1 MLAKIKPSQRFHKEN
16 KMRILVALIAVFM
29 VSGAVAQKKPT
40 TPSISENIDLW
51 PCAQVQGGPNWS
63 CKNPKT
69 GKVVSIECKVPPKMK
84 TPKQLSGA
92 ELKELCPN
100 WNQGD
105 WNGDG

>member
-1 MLAKIKPSQRFHKEN
+1 
-16 KMRILVALIAVFM
+16 MRILVALIAVFM

-40 TPSISENIDLW
+40 TPSVDGNDIVTCNGINDNDSGLPSGTSFI
-51 PCAQVQGGPNWS
+51 

-105 WNGDG
+105 WNGDE